1 MAGSISSPLSTL
13 VLAPVGVAPAWLAA
27 YLAPTPWTI
36 AAAAGTT
43 LATTLLSLQGLR
55 RSREMA
61 QLEARQQQLQ
71 VAASTAEAQVAA
83 SEEKL
88 REAATLDDLTGTLT
102 RLDEVMHRDARLK
115 KPMAFVLI
123 DIDGFRRINAEAGRV
138 IGDRALRTVARAVQ
152 ASTRGTDYVGRIGG
166 DELAIVLGECF
177 DPRPAVDRV
186 FVALHGETNGGRRAP
201 AHRRQRGDRR
211 ARGSALRGRSRRAVP
226 PRRRRSGLGA
236 KLRRRAVREARV
248 SRERRAL
255 IRGQSVR
262 QDAPTRRAQAFH
274 GDLAGGAVRS

>member
-1 MAGSISSPLSTL
+1 
-13 VLAPVGVAPAWLAA
+13 
-27 YLAPTPWTI
+27 
-36 AAAAGTT
+36 
-43 LATTLLSLQGLR
+43 
-55 RSREMA
+55 MA

-88 REAATLDDLTGTLT
+88 REAATLDDLTGTLNRRAFLT